1 MDWKFQLNNCL
12 YGQEKIDQ
20 LLNKKLETVRKELQ
34 CQISKSLKKKIFKK
48 HLTNHLF
55 VYSVP

>member
-34 CQISKSLKKKIFKK
+34 CQISKSLKKIIFKK

-55 VYSVP
+55 VYSVR